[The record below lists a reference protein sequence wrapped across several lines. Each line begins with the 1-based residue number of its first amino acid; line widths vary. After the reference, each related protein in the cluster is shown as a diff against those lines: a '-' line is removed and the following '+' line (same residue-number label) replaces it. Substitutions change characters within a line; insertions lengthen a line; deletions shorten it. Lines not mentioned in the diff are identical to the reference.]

1 MGGKSNSKQYE
12 VNCQVNDVVSDVL
25 MSNQSAVKV
34 SQARDLV
41 LIMTASFKFF
51 KTSFINLVDKIL
63 VIEEKDQMIKNVYS
77 LISKFFVELSRS

>member
-1 MGGKSNSKQYE
+1 M
-12 VNCQVNDVVSDVL
+12 NCQVNDVVSDVL

-63 VIEEKDQMIKNVYS
+63 VIEEKDLMIKNVYS
-77 LISKFFVELSRS
+77 LFSKFFVELSRS